1 LEDLRAEYFWKGTFG
16 AANQK
21 RGFDKHDKKLFY
33 SQIASLQHYKPQQ
46 HDVVSQEKKG

>member
-1 LEDLRAEYFWKGTFG
+1 LEDLRAEYFWKGILAQPIRSEDPISTI
-16 AANQK
+16 
-21 RGFDKHDKKLFY
+21 KKNY